1 MQNVFTPYKLSKM
14 PNNPEAFPR
23 PYSESE
29 RDFHPASSGMTLLDY
44 FAGHALGGLL
54 ADPSVIANEKAAAI
68 AYKMALLMLEER
80 EKHL

>member
-1 MQNVFTPYKLSKM
+1 
-14 PNNPEAFPR
+14 
-23 PYSESE
+23 
-29 RDFHPASSGMTLLDY
+29 MTLLDY